1 MTIRNSIIEDFGLTQ
16 DNKRFVGTSTHNNVA
31 DPNHCMNQCKD
42 QADCVAW
49 SSTKN
54 WATNN
59 CFKYTSVTSVED
71 DSVYKSAVKSCPSS
85 DGDFE
90 IPCYI
95 KLEDDTLLTTGNI
108 LITICY
114 HA

>member
-1 MTIRNSIIEDFGLTQ
+1 MIDAFDLGTQ

-42 QADCVAW
+42 QATCVAW

-54 WATNN
+54 RSTNK
-59 CFKYTSVTSVED
+59 CFKFTAVTSVED

-108 LITICY
+108 RTTICY
-114 HA
+114 DA